1 MSAAMLPSPRL
12 RRYAVGVTPVTRRNV
27 VAKWLAVVKP
37 IVRATDL
44 MDEVESASSTA
55 AAAIRRCRMKRCGD
69 SPVARL
75 NSRAK

>member
-1 MSAAMLPSPRL
+1 MSTAMLLPARL

-37 IVRATDL
+37 TVRATDL
-44 MDEVESASSTA
+44 IEDVESASRA
-55 AAAIRRCRMKRCGD
+55 VAAAILRRRMKRCGD
-69 SPVARL
+69 SPVALL